1 MLAMLLAAAAQQD
14 GVGSE
19 VSDSWEV
26 NNKVYNVL
34 KQGLPNYRVRVQEHG
49 LRNQNQ
55 KEVYC
60 QMVLVLWCIIVK
72 NYKAQEKPLLQKVS

>member
-14 GVGSE
+14 RVGSE

-26 NNKVYNVL
+26 NNKVYNAL

-49 LRNQNQ
+49 LRN
-55 KEVYC
+55 
-60 QMVLVLWCIIVK
+60 
-72 NYKAQEKPLLQKVS
+72 